1 MHMNI
6 FKRLAVKVVTVYANY
21 LFRKAKERADNLY
34 KKNHEMYYVA
44 SEVFHPNTLTIY
56 NRKRFKIEK
65 EVFGYYHTRC
75 LTLVSLKNGCYYH
88 TPDKAGNQAMSI
100 AEIEKRRKFFIKE
113 RLKKAK
119 LL

>member
-1 MHMNI
+1 MNI
-6 FKRLAVKVVTVYANY
+6 FKRLAVKVVTLYAKF
-21 LFRKAKERADNLY
+21 LFKRAKEKADQLY
-34 KKNHEMYYVA
+34 EKNHEMYYVA
-44 SEVFHPNTLTIY
+44 SQVFHPDTLTIY

-88 TPDKAGNQAMSI
+88 TPDKAGNQAMSQK
-100 AEIEKRRKFFIKE
+100 EIERRKQYFIKE
-113 RLKKAK
+113 RLHKAK